1 MWTLSIS
8 NHYSQQKYL
17 SVELLMASEDIKKKK
32 KKSSSLKLH
41 APLLNLIQPEMQG
54 LCPFYPLAPELP

>member
-32 KKSSSLKLH
+32 KK
-41 APLLNLIQPEMQG
+41 APASNSM
-54 LCPFYPLAPELP
+54 PLF